1 MSVIKSPFCHQAQN
15 QPQNKNI
22 RCGIGI
28 VESNTE
34 IADATR
40 HLTIETETELPEI
53 QAGQF
58 VMLRLPNRT
67 DPLLGRPLAVYR
79 SDTHRLEVVYIVVG
93 RMTKR
98 LCEVKTGD
106 SLEFWTPLG
115 NGFPQ
120 TDTQQTILVAGGIG
134 QTPFLKL
141 AQKQN
146 WERNQK
152 RKNKSRLALLYGA
165 RSKNR
170 IACMDDFRQLGIEP
184 LIATDDGSEGHH
196 GFVTDL
202 IKTVYDSGE
211 TSQIFCCGPN
221 PMLKSAFRVAGELK
235 IPCFVSLETPMSCGL
250 GNCFGCVVKYRDKP
264 DGNDW
269 DYRRTCTDGP
279 VFDAYRLEL

>member
-1 MSVIKSPFCHQAQN
+1 MSAIKSPFCHQAQKTQN
-15 QPQNKNI
+15 QSQNKNI
-22 RCGIGI
+22 CCGVGI
-28 VESNTE
+28 VENNTE
-34 IADATR
+34 IAAETR

-79 SDTHRLEVVYIVVG
+79 SDSHRLEVVYIVVG
-93 RMTKR
+93 KMTKR

-120 TDTQQTILVAGGIG
+120 TDAQRTILVAGGIG

-146 WERNQK
+146 REQNHQRENQ
-152 RKNKSRLALLYGA
+152 SRLALLYGA

-211 TSQIFCCGPN
+211 TSQIFCCGQN
-221 PMLKSAFRVAGELK
+221 PMLKSAFRVASELS
-235 IPCFVSLETPMSCGL
+235 IRCFNGL
-250 GNCFGCVVKYRDKP
+250 RAAFFVNRC
-264 DGNDW
+264 
-269 DYRRTCTDGP
+269 
-279 VFDAYRLEL
+279 